1 MTTVTKIVVCKA
13 DEEVLRQ
20 AEQILKSIYND
31 AIDADWLKIVD
42 DKGKEI
48 KLLNMPEF
56 YWSIGGNANFISQIV
71 G

>member
-1 MTTVTKIVVCKA
+1 MATVTEIVVCKA

-31 AIDADWLKIVD
+31 ALETTYIKVVN
-42 DKGKEI
+42 DKREEV

-56 YWSIGGNANFISQIV
+56 YRSIIKSADLISEII
-71 G
+71 